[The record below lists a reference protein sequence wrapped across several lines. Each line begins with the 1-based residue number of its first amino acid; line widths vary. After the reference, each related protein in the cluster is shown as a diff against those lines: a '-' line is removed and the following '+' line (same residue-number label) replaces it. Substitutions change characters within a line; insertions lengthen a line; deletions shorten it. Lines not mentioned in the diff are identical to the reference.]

1 MWSRSTLRS
10 AHRPIY
16 AGRDIVD
23 HPDIAA
29 VRFGSHDRPAAPVSA
44 RSAAAPLQRLSG
56 SYSPGPPLS
65 GGRNQSPITCPAQ
78 KRVPRRLEWMSMP
91 GLEGSDYRQNGFA
104 SACVSVERTGPQVS
118 SVEALDWD
126 PLIAVVTHAHALALA
141 LANPFRRTK
150 GARPTVGS
158 HPRRTAR
165 NQKKGAGR
173 PSARP
178 HTAPQPYLRA
188 ASARPDPLCRP
199 HTDRWRGA
207 Q

>member
-1 MWSRSTLRS
+1 MQVVISSITRTS
-10 AHRPIY
+10 PQ
-16 AGRDIVD
+16 
-23 HPDIAA
+23 
-29 VRFGSHDRPAAPVSA
+29 FGSVVTTALQLQYRHVQPLLHSSGFLAATARGRRSPAEGTRVRSPV
-44 RSAAAPLQRLSG
+44 RRK
-56 SYSPGPPLS
+56 
-65 GGRNQSPITCPAQ
+65 